1 MPLHNLKFR
10 ATIASALVIVF
21 TSTGAFAQSSS
32 VLEEPE
38 ALNQA
43 QTRTEIVFYQAPQY
57 QAPQQQPEQS
67 GDFVRAYS
75 VATAREA
82 FNVQGIAEPT
92 LAQPDAEGTSEL
104 TATQGSSA
112 SSPNS
117 GDSHQHGLIVRS
129 LRRTLEDQ
137 KELYAAPFH
146 RQNLKWDALFLVGTA
161 ALIAT
166 DRQSSRAIS
175 LTHVNTYRNMSNA
188 SISGLSVALGGIFV
202 VGLTG
207 DHPHA
212 RETGMLGL
220 ETLVNTFVVYTPM
233 QFIFGRERPT
243 EGTGNGRFF
252 VNRGF
257 NTSFP
262 GGHGMFAM
270 AMATTIAHEYRKPWV
285 EILAYGAATAVA
297 AGRIGAKM
305 HFNSDILV
313 GSSLGFLISRHIFYA
328 HCDPDLSD
336 GCHR

>member
-1 MPLHNLKFR
+1 MLANLKLR
-10 ATIASALVIVF
+10 AILTVLLAVVF
-21 TSTGAFAQSSS
+21 TSTGALAQSSPS
-32 VLEEPE
+32 ALDQPE
-38 ALNQA
+38 ASNN
-43 QTRTEIVFYQAPQY
+43 Y
-57 QAPQQQPEQS
+57 
-67 GDFVRAYS
+67 VRSYS
-75 VATAREA
+75 LSTAREA
-82 FNVQGIAEPT
+82 FNMDGIAEPT
-92 LAQPDAEGTSEL
+92 LAQPTENTDGLQTTGTNQ
-104 TATQGSSA
+104 TAGTPSRANESNGHGLVVRSA
-112 SSPNS
+112 SRLL
-117 GDSHQHGLIVRS
+117 Q
-129 LRRTLEDQ
+129 DQ
-137 KELYAAPFH
+137 KGLYAAPFK
-146 RQNLKWDALFLVGTA
+146 RQNLKWDVLFLAGTA

-166 DRQSSRAIS
+166 DRQSARAIS
-175 LTHVNTYRNMSNA
+175 DDNINTFRNVSNTA
-188 SISGLSVALGGIFV
+188 ISGLSVALGGIFV

-212 RETGMLGL
+212 HETGMLGL
-220 ETLVNTFVVYTPM
+220 EALVNTFVVYAPM

-270 AMATTIAHEYRKPWV
+270 SMATIIAHEYRKPWV
-285 EILAYGAATAVA
+285 EVLAYGAAAAVA

-328 HCDPDLSD
+328 HCDPEVSE

>member
-1 MPLHNLKFR
+1 VDLLFQNLKLR
-10 ATIASALVIVF
+10 ATLGAVLGVAL
-21 TSTGAFAQSSS
+21 TSSGAFAQSSPAVWNQPQTSTS
-32 VLEEPE
+32 VAIERAPE
-38 ALNQA
+38 TNYI
-43 QTRTEIVFYQAPQY
+43 RP
-57 QAPQQQPEQS
+57 
-67 GDFVRAYS
+67 YS
-75 VATAREA
+75 VTSAAEA
-82 FNVQGIAEPT
+82 FDSSGIAEPT
-92 LAQPDAEGTSEL
+92 LQASTENSSNALPSQT
-104 TATQGSSA
+104 TATSSA
-112 SSPNS
+112 N
-117 GDSHQHGLIVRS
+117 DSHEHGLVVRS
-129 LRRTLEDQ
+129 IRRTLQDQ

-175 LTHVNTYRNMSNA
+175 LTHVNTYRNISNA
-188 SISGLSVALGGIFV
+188 SISGLSVALGGVFV

-220 ETLVNTFVVYTPM
+220 ETLVNTFLVYAPM
-233 QFIFGRERPT
+233 QLIAGRERPT
-243 EGTGNGRFF
+243 EGAGNGRFLQ
-252 VNRGF
+252 NHAF

-270 AMATTIAHEYRKPWV
+270 AMATTIAHEYRRPWV
-285 EILAYGAATAVA
+285 EVLAYGAAFGVA

>member
-1 MPLHNLKFR
+1 MLANLKVR
-10 ATIASALVIVF
+10 ATLAVLLVSVF
-21 TSTGAFAQSSS
+21 TSTGALAQSSS
-32 VLEEPE
+32 STLDQHE
-38 ALNQA
+38 ASTN
-43 QTRTEIVFYQAPQY
+43 
-57 QAPQQQPEQS
+57 
-67 GDFVRAYS
+67 FVRAYS
-75 VATAREA
+75 LATAREA
-82 FNVQGIAEPT
+82 FSANGIAEPT
-92 LAQPDAEGTSEL
+92 LTQPPAEETDVIDQ
-104 TATQGSSA
+104 TAGAPSRANES
-112 SSPNS
+112 N
-117 GDSHQHGLIVRS
+117 GHGIIYRS
-129 LRRTLEDQ
+129 VARTLQDQ
-137 KELYAAPFH
+137 KELYVAPFH

-166 DRQSSRAIS
+166 DRQSARAIS
-175 LTHVNTYRNMSNA
+175 NDNINTFRNVSNIGIT
-188 SISGLSVALGGIFV
+188 SLSVGLGGIFV

-220 ETLVNTFVVYTPM
+220 EALVNTFMVYTPM

-270 AMATTIAHEYRKPWV
+270 SMATIVAHEYRKPWV
-285 EILAYGAATAVA
+285 EILAYGAAAAVA

>member
-1 MPLHNLKFR
+1 VLANLKLR
-10 ATIASALVIVF
+10 ATLAVLLIAVF
-21 TSTGAFAQSSS
+21 TSAGALAQSSPS
-32 VLEEPE
+32 ALDQHE
-38 ALNQA
+38 ATTN
-43 QTRTEIVFYQAPQY
+43 Y
-57 QAPQQQPEQS
+57 
-67 GDFVRAYS
+67 VRSYS
-75 VATAREA
+75 LVSAKAA
-82 FNVQGIAEPT
+82 FNAQGIAEPT
-92 LAQPDAEGTSEL
+92 LSVSPAEETDVLNQTAGTPPRANE
-104 TATQGSSA
+104 SS
-112 SSPNS
+112 S
-117 GDSHQHGLIVRS
+117 HGLIVRS
-129 LRRTLEDQ
+129 VSRTLQDQ

-175 LTHVNTYRNMSNA
+175 LTHVNTYRNVSNA
-188 SISGLSVALGGIFV
+188 SITGLGVALGGIFV

-220 ETLVNTFVVYTPM
+220 ESLVNTFIVYAPM

-285 EILAYGAATAVA
+285 EILAYGAAFGVA

>member
-1 MPLHNLKFR
+1 LPLQNLKLR
-10 ATIASALVIVF
+10 AILASALVVVF
-21 TSTGAFAQSSS
+21 TSTGTLAQSSS
-32 VLEEPE
+32 
-38 ALNQA
+38 ALNQPKTYA
-43 QTRTEIVFYQAPQY
+43 AIFFH
-57 QAPQQQPEQS
+57 QAPQQQQVPS
-67 GDFVRAYS
+67 GDYVRAYS
-75 VATAREA
+75 LAKAREA
-82 FNVQGIAEPT
+82 FNVQGIVEPT
-92 LAQPDAEGTSEL
+92 LAQPLAEETDDP
-104 TATQGSSA
+104 TATQGGSA
-112 SSPNS
+112 SSPSS
-117 GDSHQHGLIVRS
+117 GDSHQHGIVVRS
-129 LRRTLEDQ
+129 LRRTLQDQ

-146 RQNLKWDALFLVGTA
+146 RQNLKWDAMFLVGTA

-175 LTHVNTYRNMSNA
+175 LTHVNTYRNMSNGG
-188 SISGLSVALGGIFV
+188 ISSLSVALGGIFV

-285 EILAYGAATAVA
+285 EILAYGAAAAVA

>member
-1 MPLHNLKFR
+1 MLANLKLR
-10 ATIASALVIVF
+10 ATLAVLLIIAF
-21 TSTGAFAQSSS
+21 TSTVALAQSSPS
-32 VLEEPE
+32 ALDQHE
-38 ALNQA
+38 ASSN
-43 QTRTEIVFYQAPQY
+43 Y
-57 QAPQQQPEQS
+57 
-67 GDFVRAYS
+67 VRSYS
-75 VATAREA
+75 VSTAREA
-82 FNVQGIAEPT
+82 FNAEGLAEPT
-92 LAQPDAEGTSEL
+92 LVPAPAEETNVINQTAGTPSRANE
-104 TATQGSSA
+104 SS
-112 SSPNS
+112 
-117 GDSHQHGLIVRS
+117 GHGVVLRS
-129 LRRTLEDQ
+129 VNRTLQDQ
-137 KELYAAPFH
+137 KELYAAPFK
-146 RQNLKWDALFLVGTA
+146 RQNLKWDVLFLAGTA

-166 DRQSSRAIS
+166 DRQSARAIS
-175 LTHVNTYRNMSNA
+175 DDNINTFRNVSNTA
-188 SISGLSVALGGIFV
+188 IAGLSVALGGIFV

-212 RETGMLGL
+212 HETGMLGL
-220 ETLVNTFVVYTPM
+220 EALVNTFVVYAPM

-270 AMATTIAHEYRKPWV
+270 SMATIIAHEYRKPWV
-285 EILAYGAATAVA
+285 EVLAYGAAAAVA

-328 HCDPDLSD
+328 HCDPEVSD

>member
-1 MPLHNLKFR
+1 MLANLKLR
-10 ATIASALVIVF
+10 ATLTVLLVVVF
-21 TSTGAFAQSSS
+21 TSTGALAQSSPS
-32 VLEEPE
+32 ALDQHEPST
-38 ALNQA
+38 N
-43 QTRTEIVFYQAPQY
+43 Y
-57 QAPQQQPEQS
+57 
-67 GDFVRAYS
+67 VRAYS
-75 VATAREA
+75 LSTAREA
-82 FNVQGIAEPT
+82 FTVEGIAEPT
-92 LAQPDAEGTSEL
+92 LTPAPAEATDVLQTTGTNQTPGTPSRANESNGHGL
-104 TATQGSSA
+104 VVRSA
-112 SSPNS
+112 SR
-117 GDSHQHGLIVRS
+117 L
-129 LRRTLEDQ
+129 LEDQ
-137 KELYAAPFH
+137 KGLYAAPFK
-146 RQNLKWDALFLVGTA
+146 RQNLKWDALFLAGTA

-166 DRQSSRAIS
+166 DRQSARAIS
-175 LTHVNTYRNMSNA
+175 NDNINTFRNVSNA
-188 SISGLSVALGGIFV
+188 GITGLSVALGGIFV

-212 RETGMLGL
+212 HETGMLGL
-220 ETLVNTFVVYTPM
+220 EALVNTFVVYAPM

-270 AMATTIAHEYRKPWV
+270 SMATIIAHEYRKPWV
-285 EILAYGAATAVA
+285 EVLAYGAAAAVA

-328 HCDPDLSD
+328 HCDPEVSD

>member
-1 MPLHNLKFR
+1 VNTSLPERFIRGFQLPLQNLKLR
-10 ATIASALVIVF
+10 ATLASALVVAF
-21 TSTGAFAQSSS
+21 TSTGAFAQNSS
-32 VLEEPE
+32 VL
-38 ALNQA
+38 NQP
-43 QTRTEIVFYQAPQY
+43 QTRTAIDS
-57 QAPQQQPEQS
+57 QQKRDQS
-67 GDFVRAYS
+67 SDYVRAYS
-75 VATAREA
+75 LASARNA

-92 LAQPDAEGTSEL
+92 LAQPLAEETDDP
-104 TATQGSSA
+104 TATQSSSA
-112 SSPNS
+112 SSPAS
-117 GDSHQHGLIVRS
+117 GGSHQHGLIVRS
-129 LRRTLEDQ
+129 IRRTAQDQ

-175 LTHVNTYRNMSNA
+175 LTHVNTYRNISNG

-220 ETLVNTFVVYTPM
+220 ETLVNTFVVYAPM

-285 EILAYGAATAVA
+285 EILAYGAGTAVIV
-297 AGRIGAKM
+297 GRIGAKM
-305 HFNSDILV
+305 HFNSDMLV
-313 GSSLGFLISRHIFYA
+313 GSSLGFLISRQLFYA
-328 HCDPDLSD
+328 HCDPDLSA
-336 GCHR
+336 GCRR

>member
-1 MPLHNLKFR
+1 LVLEKLKLR
-10 ATIASALVIVF
+10 ATVAAVLVLAF
-21 TSTGAFAQSSS
+21 TSTEAFAQNSSGS
-32 VLEEPE
+32 NPPASRTAIIFEQPLSEQPLREP
-38 ALNQA
+38 
-43 QTRTEIVFYQAPQY
+43 APRGQ
-57 QAPQQQPEQS
+57 EQS
-67 GDFVRAYS
+67 QAAYVRPYS
-75 VATAREA
+75 LATAKDA
-82 FNVQGIAEPT
+82 FDVHGVAEPT
-92 LAQPDAEGTSEL
+92 LPQPSPEGI
-104 TATQGSSA
+104 ADVTQAASTPSRGNESS
-112 SSPNS
+112 
-117 GDSHQHGLIVRS
+117 GHGLIVRS
-129 LRRTLEDQ
+129 VSRTLQDQ
-137 KELYAAPFH
+137 KELYTAPFK
-146 RQNLKWDALFLVGTA
+146 RQNLKWDVLFLAGTA

-166 DRQSSRAIS
+166 DRQSARAIS
-175 LTHVNTYRNMSNA
+175 DGNVNTFRNISNA

-212 RETGMLGL
+212 HETGMLGL
-220 ETLVNTFVVYTPM
+220 EALVNTFVIYAPM

-270 AMATTIAHEYRKPWV
+270 SMATIIAHEYRKPWV
-285 EILAYGAATAVA
+285 EVLAYGAAAAVA

-328 HCDPDLSD
+328 HCDPELSD

>member
-1 MPLHNLKFR
+1 LVLANLKLR
-10 ATIASALVIVF
+10 ATLTVLVIAAF
-21 TSTGAFAQSSS
+21 TSTGVLAQSSS
-32 VLEEPE
+32 
-38 ALNQA
+38 ALKQ
-43 QTRTEIVFYQAPQY
+43 PQPGTNY
-57 QAPQQQPEQS
+57 
-67 GDFVRAYS
+67 VRSYS
-75 VATAREA
+75 VSTAKDA
-82 FNVQGIAEPT
+82 FTADGVAEPT
-92 LAQPDAEGTSEL
+92 LETSPAITEVTANDDALAQGAA
-104 TATQGSSA
+104 TASANSSA
-112 SSPNS
+112 T
-117 GDSHQHGLIVRS
+117 HEHGVVVRGI
-129 LRRTLEDQ
+129 RRTLQDQ

-146 RQNLKWDALFLVGTA
+146 RKNLKWDALFLVGTA

-166 DRQSSRAIS
+166 DRESARAIS
-175 LTHVNTYRNMSNA
+175 NTNVNAFRNA
-188 SISGLSVALGGIFV
+188 SNVSIAGLGVTLGGIFV

-220 ETLVNTFVVYTPM
+220 ESLVNTFMVYAPM
-233 QFIFGRERPT
+233 QLIAGRERPT
-243 EGTGNGRFF
+243 EGTGNGRFLQ
-252 VNRGF
+252 NHAF

-270 AMATTIAHEYRKPWV
+270 AMATTIAHEYRRPWV
-285 EILAYGAATAVA
+285 QVLAYGAAAAVA

>member
-1 MPLHNLKFR
+1 LPLQNLKLR
-10 ATIASALVIVF
+10 AALASALVFGF

-32 VLEEPE
+32 
-38 ALNQA
+38 ALNPSPLGQPQILNQS
-43 QTRTEIVFYQAPQY
+43 QTRAAIVFQEKR
-57 QAPQQQPEQS
+57 EQS
-67 GDFVRAYS
+67 NDYVRAYS
-75 VATAREA
+75 LASAREA

-92 LAQPDAEGTSEL
+92 LAQPLAEETDDP
-104 TATQGSSA
+104 TATQSSSA
-112 SSPNS
+112 SSPSS
-117 GDSHQHGLIVRS
+117 GDSHQHGLVIRS
-129 LRRTLEDQ
+129 IRSTLQDQ

-146 RQNLKWDALFLVGTA
+146 RQNLKWDAMFLAGTA

-175 LTHVNTYRNMSNA
+175 LTHVNTYRNISNA

-220 ETLVNTFVVYTPM
+220 ETLVNTFIVYAPM

-270 AMATTIAHEYRKPWV
+270 AMATTIAHEYRRPWV
-285 EILAYGAATAVA
+285 QLLAYGAAFGVA

-328 HCDPDLSD
+328 HSDPDLSD

>member
-1 MPLHNLKFR
+1 LVLANLKLR
-10 ATIASALVIVF
+10 ATLTVLLAVVF
-21 TSTGAFAQSSS
+21 TSTGA
-32 VLEEPE
+32 L
-38 ALNQA
+38 A
-43 QTRTEIVFYQAPQY
+43 QTSPSALDQHEASTNY
-57 QAPQQQPEQS
+57 
-67 GDFVRAYS
+67 VRSYS
-75 VATAREA
+75 LSTAREA
-82 FNVQGIAEPT
+82 FNAEGVAEPT
-92 LAQPDAEGTSEL
+92 LAPAPAEETGVLSQTAGTPSRANESN
-104 TATQGSSA
+104 G
-112 SSPNS
+112 
-117 GDSHQHGLIVRS
+117 HGLVVRGAS
-129 LRRTLEDQ
+129 RLLQDQ
-137 KELYAAPFH
+137 KSLYAAPFK

-166 DRQSSRAIS
+166 DRQSARAIS
-175 LTHVNTYRNMSNA
+175 DANVNTFRNISNA

-207 DHPHA
+207 NHPHA
-212 RETGMLGL
+212 HETGMLGL
-220 ETLVNTFVVYTPM
+220 EALVNTFVVYAPM

-270 AMATTIAHEYRKPWV
+270 SMATIIAHEYRKPWV
-285 EILAYGAATAVA
+285 EVLAYGAAAAVA

-328 HCDPDLSD
+328 HCDPEVSD